1 MGKKDIDASEAANL
15 RKKQVISNQFSHLPT
30 VANLRTNCHVCGITS
45 KVYPQK
51 FKDFDVNFEIHKKIG
66 FFQCA
71 KISTNQIIGVKADDT
86 LRTRFKMICMKI
98 NQCLGKTYKNI
109 FK

>member
-15 RKKQVISNQFSHLPT
+15 RNKQLISNQFSHLAT

-51 FKDFDVNFEIHKKIG
+51 FKDFDVNFEIHKQIG
-66 FFQCA
+66 KKLDFVNAQKFL
-71 KISTNQIIGVKADDT
+71 QIKSLV
-86 LRTRFKMICMKI
+86 LRLMIH
-98 NQCLGKTYKNI
+98 
-109 FK
+109 